1 MLFFIGGIAFTSREF
16 LNAHFD
22 RKHYDQRIQARD
34 DGIFECKICNRELK
48 TYGHAERHM
57 KLCHQSE
64 EGDNLNFVDSK
75 VTYQFVI
82 FWNY

>member
-1 MLFFIGGIAFTSREF
+1 MLILTFFIGGVAFTSREF

-48 TYGHAERHM
+48 SYGHAERHM
-57 KLCHQSE
+57 KLFHPSE
-64 EGDNLNFVDSK
+64 ESHHVNFEDFQVR
-75 VTYQFVI
+75 TYL
-82 FWNY
+82 